1 MYSRAMLRAHGVAEC
16 EDTSDAGGLKAS
28 DELAARMETADLLV
42 AGAYGRSRVAE
53 ILTGGTTRRII
64 DQATIP
70 VVMAH

>member
-1 MYSRAMLRAHGVAEC
+1 
-16 EDTSDAGGLKAS
+16 
-28 DELAARMETADLLV
+28 METADLLV